1 MHVVLCFD
9 NTGFFKKYTYISNER
24 SLELNLK
31 GQKFYFKQ
39 CMIQKPTDS
48 RAGDHGSSVW
58 IINTNML
65 PAVTD
70 HADDKIQ
77 SKTAHW
83 FSISSPDPL
92 LLMFLLFIAK

>member
-1 MHVVLCFD
+1 MHVVLCFV

-48 RAGDHGSSVW
+48 RAGDHGSSV
-58 IINTNML
+58 
-65 PAVTD
+65 
-70 HADDKIQ
+70 
-77 SKTAHW
+77 
-83 FSISSPDPL
+83 
-92 LLMFLLFIAK
+92 